1 MYYSDYNRSPDERET
16 FETNQYR
23 VSDPGPER
31 PHKKNRMGLK
41 ITAACLA
48 CALVGGMVGGG
59 GALLATGALGGAG
72 ANQTTVYEGNRPTAV
87 VQMSSV
93 DTKTQHTAAEI
104 YAAYVG
110 SVVGVNGNVTT
121 NVWGQ
126 TVRNAVAGSGFV
138 ISSDGYI
145 LTNYHV
151 IDGVSDLKVTFQDG
165 TSYDA
170 TLVGGEEENDIAVLK
185 IEAAGLTPV
194 VIGDS
199 GQLHVGDAV
208 MAIGNPL
215 GELTFTL
222 TQGVVSALDRPITM
236 SGGTVMNMIQTD
248 TAINSGNSGGPLFNM
263 YGEVIGITSAK
274 LSNSTNASEATIEG
288 LGFAIPTNDIMDM
301 VTSIIEHGYVTGK
314 PYLGVTL
321 ATVTESDAQRYGM
334 ALGVYVNSVEEGSA
348 AAKAGL
354 VQGDIITA
362 IGDTQVS
369 QISDLKTALRGYK
382 AGQTATLTLD
392 RSGKIASV
400 DITFDEAK
408 PVETQSSAQQQTE
421 TQQQPQQEQGGY
433 YGGWPFGGFNPFG

>member
-1 MYYSDYNRSPDERET
+1 MYYNDYNRPPEDRDP
-16 FETNQYR
+16 FETTRYR
-23 VSDPGPER
+23 VGEPEPEHKPG
-31 PHKKNRMGLK
+31 KKRLGVK
-41 ITAACLA
+41 IAAACLA
-48 CALVGGMVGGG
+48 CALVGGLAGGG
-59 GALLATGALGGAG
+59 GALLLSGTLGGG
-72 ANQTTVYEGNRPTAV
+72 STVVYEGTHPTTV
-87 VQMSSV
+87 VKMSHL
-93 DTKTQHTAAEI
+93 DTSSIHTPAEI

-121 NVWGQ
+121 NYWGQ

-151 IDGVSDLKVTFQDG
+151 VDGVSDIKVTFQDG

-170 TLVGGEEENDIAVLK
+170 VFVGGEEENDIAVLK
-185 IEAAGLTPV
+185 IEATGLSPV

-199 GQLHVGDAV
+199 SKLHVGDPV

-222 TQGVVSALDRPITM
+222 TDGLVSALDRPLTI
-236 SGGTVMNMIQTD
+236 SNGVVINMLQTN
-248 TAINSGNSGGPLFNM
+248 TAINNGNSGGPLFNM

-274 LSNSTNASEATIEG
+274 LSNSSSSEATIEG
-288 LGFAIPTNDIMDM
+288 LGFAIPINDVKDM

-321 ATVTESDAQRYGM
+321 ATVTESDHQRYGM

-348 AAKAGL
+348 AQKAGL

-362 IGDTQVS
+362 IGDKAVA
-369 QISDLKTALRGYK
+369 QISDLKTAMK
-382 AGQTATLTLD
+382 AYQAGDTATFTLD
-392 RSGKIASV
+392 RNGKTATADV
-400 DITFDEAK
+400 TFDEAV
-408 PVETQSSAQQQTE
+408 PQPQVPQVVET
-421 TQQQPQQEQGGY
+421 QQPQQQQQQQGGSY
-433 YGGWPFGGFNPFG
+433 GWPFGGMFPFG